1 MEPHETQQ
9 VAPDAG
15 AVSVYAEPTS
25 EQLKALL
32 KQLESKLLSVE
43 AENRVLKQVV
53 AEKNYKIEALKK
65 ESQTSKKSIV
75 EDKSALASQ
84 VFNHGHHKHESEPVL
99 KESSA
104 LTNVRDSIATLDGQ
118 DDTLSTTSSTDSYSL
133 KNFTKTVSAFSLH
146 ESSPPTPNPT

>member
-1 MEPHETQQ
+1 MCYPSDLTNHPSAVFPENKRTMEPHETQQ

-15 AVSVYAEPTS
+15 AVSVYAEPTP

-84 VFNHGHHKHESEPVL
+84 VFNHGYAV
-99 KESSA
+99 
-104 LTNVRDSIATLDGQ
+104 
-118 DDTLSTTSSTDSYSL
+118 
-133 KNFTKTVSAFSLH
+133 
-146 ESSPPTPNPT
+146 